1 MHHYIR
7 YIGKNLGGTALIV
20 AFSLTSIV
28 WLTQA
33 LRFID
38 FIVNR
43 GVSVLTFIKLTALII
58 PSLLYVV
65 LPLTMFIAVIFIY
78 SKLLGDSELV
88 VLQSA
93 GLSRFQ
99 ISKPVIMIG
108 IGAALIAYFI
118 SLYALPVT
126 YRQFKDMQVFLRD
139 NYASMLLQEE
149 VFNTPMEGMTVFV
162 RERDPNSGL
171 LKGILVHDNR
181 NIHNPVTMM
190 AQRGQLLQ
198 TTKGPRFQLYEG
210 NRQEVRDGRL
220 SFLKFDSYSIDLSFY
235 AKSEQA
241 RDRKPEELFLHE
253 LFQIAQEQPAR
264 KGELLAEA
272 HQRILWPLY
281 NLLLAMFAAAMLLSG
296 QFNRR
301 GNWRRVSLSA
311 FMAVV
316 IIGLGLSMQNIVA
329 DNIMLIPLAYTVA
342 AGWFILDMWL
352 LREAR
357 YPDIPVAP
365 VQAVQ

>member
-1 MHHYIR
+1 MKHYIR
-7 YIGKNLGGTALIV
+7 YIGKNLGGAAVII
-20 AFSLTSIV
+20 AFSLTSII

-43 GVSVLTFIKLTALII
+43 GVSVLTFLKLTALIV
-58 PSLLYVV
+58 PSLLYIV
-65 LPLTMFIAVIFIY
+65 LPLSMFVAVLFIY

-99 ISKPVIMIG
+99 IAKPVMLAG
-108 IGAALIAYFI
+108 VAAAMVAYFI
-118 SLYALPVT
+118 SFYALPVT

-149 VFNTPMEGMTVFV
+149 VFNTPMEGFTVFV
-162 RERDPNSGL
+162 RERDPNTSL

-190 AQRGQLLQ
+190 AQRGQLQQ
-198 TTKGPRFQLYEG
+198 TSKGPRFLLYEG
-210 NRQEVRDGRL
+210 NRQEVKDGRL

-235 AKSEQA
+235 AKEAQE
-241 RDRKPEELFLHE
+241 RDRKPEELFLPE
-253 LFQIAQEQPAR
+253 LFAMAKEQPQRA
-264 KGELLAEA
+264 GELLAEA
-272 HQRILWPLY
+272 HQRIVWPLY
-281 NLLLAMFAAAMLLSG
+281 NIALAMFAAAMLLTG

-301 GNWRRVSLSA
+301 GNWRRVTLSS
-311 FMAVV
+311 MAA
-316 IIGLGLSMQNIVA
+316 IGMIGVGLSLQNVA
-329 DNIMLIPLAYTVA
+329 ANNTMLIPLVYTTI
-342 AGWFILDMWL
+342 GGFIILNLWL
-352 LREAR
+352 LYETRHAE
-357 YPDIPVAP
+357 IPASP
-365 VQAVQ
+365 PMIA

>member
-1 MHHYIR
+1 M
-7 YIGKNLGGTALIV
+7 IV

-43 GVSVLTFIKLTALII
+43 GVSVLTFLKLTALIV

-65 LPLTMFIAVIFIY
+65 MPLTMFIAVLFIY

-99 ISKPVIMIG
+99 ISKPVMWVG
-108 IGAALIAYFI
+108 AVAALLAYFI

-149 VFNTPMEGMTVFV
+149 VFNNPMDGMTVFV
-162 RERDPNSGL
+162 RERDQNTGL

-181 NIHNPVTMM
+181 DIHNPVTMM
-190 AQRGQLLQ
+190 AQRGQLQQ
-198 TTKGPRFQLYEG
+198 TKKGPRFLLYEG
-210 NRQEVRDGRL
+210 NRQEVKDGRL

-235 AKSEQA
+235 AKVDEA
-241 RDRKPEELFLHE
+241 RNRKPQELFLGE
-253 LFQIAQEQPAR
+253 LFTTAKDQPYR

-272 HQRILWPLY
+272 HQRIIWPLY
-281 NLLLAMFAAAMLLSG
+281 NLALALFAAATLLKG

-301 GNWRRVSLSA
+301 GNWRRITVSVLA
-311 FMAVV
+311 AVA
-316 IIGLGLSMQNIVA
+316 IIALGLGLQNIIA
-329 DNIMLIPLAYTVA
+329 ENNMLGPLAYAVI
-342 AGWFILDMWL
+342 GFWLVLDLWL

-357 YPDIPVAP
+357 YPDLPPAP
-365 VQAVQ
+365 LHMIH

>member
-43 GVSVLTFIKLTALII
+43 GVSVLTFLKLTALIV

-65 LPLTMFIAVIFIY
+65 MPLTMFIAVLFIY

-88 VLQSA
+88 VLQNA

-99 ISKPVIMIG
+99 ISKPVMMVG
-108 IGAALIAYFI
+108 MAAALFAYFI

-149 VFNTPMEGMTVFV
+149 VFNTPMDGMTVFV
-162 RERDPNSGL
+162 RERDQNSGL

-181 NIHNPVTMM
+181 DIHNPVTMM
-190 AQRGQLLQ
+190 AQRGQLQQ
-198 TTKGPRFQLYEG
+198 TAKGPRFLLYEG
-210 NRQEVRDGRL
+210 NRQEVKDGRL

-235 AKSEQA
+235 AKVDEA
-241 RDRKPEELFLHE
+241 RNRKPEELFLNE
-253 LFQIAQEQPAR
+253 LFSTAEEQPER

-272 HQRILWPLY
+272 HQRIIWPLY
-281 NLLLAMFAAAMLLSG
+281 NLVLALFAAAMLLKG

-301 GNWRRVSLSA
+301 GNWQRVSASA
-311 FMAVV
+311 FAAVV
-316 IIGLGLSMQNIVA
+316 IVGVGLSFQNIVA
-329 DNIMLIPLAYTVA
+329 ENIVLVPLAYGVI
-342 AGWFILDMWL
+342 GFWLMLDLWL

-357 YPDIPVAP
+357 YPDIPPAP
-365 VQAVQ
+365 PHMIH